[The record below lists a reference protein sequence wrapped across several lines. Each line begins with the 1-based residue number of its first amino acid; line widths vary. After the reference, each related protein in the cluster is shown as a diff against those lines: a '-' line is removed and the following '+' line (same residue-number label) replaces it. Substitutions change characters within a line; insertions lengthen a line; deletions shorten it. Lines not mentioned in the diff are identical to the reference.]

1 MADRADLARDVGNVM
16 QRAAAI
22 PAVPPAAVPPAVVAP
37 APAPP
42 LAGVGAPP
50 PAMAA
55 RGAGATSFADFIAKN
70 QRAALAPMSDDSQ
83 QAAAPVPSRQ
93 DAAGLPRLDR
103 DDAAAL
109 WQLLNQH
116 CPGSLRALLTQMRC
130 QGLDAETLATT
141 SPAESVAMVEK
152 VVVGPLGE
160 IASKIMGRR
169 LTVTVRAD
177 STLKALMPTEA
188 ARPAPMVIDPS
199 VLADPLVRKAQEL
212 LSARIIAVRPRND
225 A

>member
-1 MADRADLARDVGNVM
+1 MTEADRAVP
-16 QRAAAI
+16 RAPVPVAPVAPSPPSVPAPSAPAAG
-22 PAVPPAAVPPAVVAP
+22 AGAQPPA
-37 APAPP
+37 
-42 LAGVGAPP
+42 G
-50 PAMAA
+50 AA

-70 QRAALAPMSDDSQ
+70 QRAALVPLSDDGQ
-83 QAAAPVPSRQ
+83 QAAAQAPTRP
-93 DAAGLPRLDR
+93 DPAAGLPRLDR

-177 STLKALMPTEA
+177 STLKAMMPTEA
-188 ARPAPMVIDPS
+188 TRPAPVVIDPA

-212 LSARIIAVRPRND
+212 LSARIVGVRPRRD
-225 A
+225 P

>member
-1 MADRADLARDVGNVM
+1 MTREIEQAVP
-16 QRAAAI
+16 RAAASAAPVATTH
-22 PAVPPAAVPPAVVAP
+22 PAVPTSAAPAAGAGAQPPS
-37 APAPP
+37 
-42 LAGVGAPP
+42 GV
-50 PAMAA
+50 A

-70 QRAALAPMSDDSQ
+70 QRAALVPLLDDGQ
-83 QAAAPVPSRQ
+83 PAAAQATTRPDP
-93 DAAGLPRLDR
+93 AAGLPRLDR

-177 STLKALMPTEA
+177 STLKAMMPTEA
-188 ARPAPMVIDPS
+188 ARPAPVVIDPA

-212 LSARIIAVRPRND
+212 LSARIVGVRPRRD
-225 A
+225 P